1 MVNTGDDVQQAVHTC
16 DTKEANAVVDLNAG
30 SIPRRT
36 LRMEHRVHSEND
48 TRNLEEKS
56 NDHGMMYRQ
65 GEEQSN
71 VVMP

>member
-1 MVNTGDDVQQAVHTC
+1 MHHTC

-36 LRMEHRVHSEND
+36 LGMEHRVHSEND

-56 NDHGMMYRQ
+56 NDHGMMYRVMSI
-65 GEEQSN
+65 EQSN

>member
-1 MVNTGDDVQQAVHTC
+1 MYNSVIQC

-56 NDHGMMYRQ
+56 NDHGMMYRVRSSQ
-65 GEEQSN
+65 TL
-71 VVMP
+71 